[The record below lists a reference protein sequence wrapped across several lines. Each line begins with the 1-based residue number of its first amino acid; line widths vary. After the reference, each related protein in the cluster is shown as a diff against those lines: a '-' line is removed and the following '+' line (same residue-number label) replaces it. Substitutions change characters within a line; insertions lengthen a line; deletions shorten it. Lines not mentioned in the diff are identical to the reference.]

1 MESTSRSSPRVIR
14 ETQPGVATG
23 HPPIPVLTLE
33 PGPNAIPLNLKQ
45 LVRSRMLIQANSG
58 GGKSH
63 ALRSLLELSNGHIQQ
78 FVIDPFSCV
87 APTIVSVTR
96 VFRGNRVCDTVPHT
110 SGRGSPRVGQRS
122 SQLVPSTPLR
132 LRLMRDPLR
141 LPRPSRQ

>member
-33 PGPNAIPLNLKQ
+33 PGSNAIPLNLKQ

-63 ALRSLLELSNGHIQQ
+63 ALRYLLELSHGQIQQ
-78 FVIDPFSCV
+78 LVIDPEGEYGTLREAFPFIV
-87 APTIVSVTR
+87 AGRDGDVPADPTTAA
-96 VFRGNRVCDTVPHT
+96 
-110 SGRGSPRVGQRS
+110 
-122 SQLVPSTPLR
+122 
-132 LRLMRDPLR
+132 
-141 LPRPSRQ
+141 